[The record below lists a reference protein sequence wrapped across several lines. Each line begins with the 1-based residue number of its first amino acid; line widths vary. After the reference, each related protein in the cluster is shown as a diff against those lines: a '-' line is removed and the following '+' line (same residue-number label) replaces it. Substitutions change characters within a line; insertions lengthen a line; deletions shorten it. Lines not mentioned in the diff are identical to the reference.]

1 MRTFTIVYR
10 SKHTFETVEI
20 EAENVVVEHEGS
32 TVGLRYTNPRPGQKL
47 PRIVSSQGF
56 EVHVSSE
63 GEGQDDTLK
72 KIRRALAG
80 LPDSTTLAATIRQ
93 IVDEVPA
100 MTEADMDKSTLD
112 SIWLLQ
118 QGDPSGNDFDEKVRD
133 LIARRNLFNQRSDE
147 VRAAMA
153 CEIRREQKV
162 SP

>member
-1 MRTFTIVYR
+1 MKHYTITYCDKYK
-10 SKHTFETVEI
+10 SHTFHVSADGVEVGFDGGSAI
-20 EAENVVVEHEGS
+20 IRFDNPQEGD
-32 TVGLRYTNPRPGQKL
+32 L
-47 PRIVSSQGF
+47 PRIVPAHDFQLH
-56 EVHVSSE
+56 EVAEPVAP
-63 GEGQDDTLK
+63 DNKLK
-72 KIRRALAG
+72 RIRRALAG